1 MELSI
6 NLSKL
11 TNVSFF
17 EILKQDLDEVIW
29 LANYLILKADN
40 TPKKSNSKP
49 KETRIKVND
58 ETATGGWY

>member
-1 MELSI
+1 MTLSRI
-6 NLSKL
+6 
-11 TNVSFF
+11 TNVSYFD
-17 EILKQDLDEVIW
+17 ILNQDTEEVIW

-49 KETRIKVND
+49 KEQRIRVDD

>member
-11 TNVSFF
+11 NNISYF
-17 EILKQDLDEVIW
+17 ELLKQDLDEVIW
-29 LANYLILKADN
+29 LANYYILKAEN
-40 TPKKSNSKP
+40 KPTKSSKP
-49 KETRIKVND
+49 KEQRIRVTD

>member
-11 TNVSFF
+11 TNVSYFD
-17 EILKQDLDEVIW
+17 ILKQDLDEVIW

-40 TPKKSNSKP
+40 TPKKQSKP
-49 KETRIKVND
+49 KEQRIRVDD